1 MVIQVKFLVY
11 FQLVFLYKK
20 GDNWVIVCDKLTEGT
35 PLKAFNVFHL
45 QHLESRAFL
54 YTALENQFN
63 QRNCGNCPI
72 QGQLE
77 ISGDG
82 DKGSR
87 TKWKV
92 VSVSLF

>member
-1 MVIQVKFLVY
+1 MIFERNL
-11 FQLVFLYKK
+11 LYLIFFIIK
-20 GDNWVIVCDKLTEGT
+20 GDNWVIVCDKYDNGT
-35 PLKAFNVFHL
+35 PLKAFNVFHV
-45 QHLESRAFL
+45 QHLESKVFL

-77 ISGDG
+77 ISGDW

-92 VSVSLF
+92 VSVIS